1 MNAIR
6 RSLKFIAVFAVAG
19 FIGSALPSFVRAEVI
34 VVPPGNRNEEQ
45 PNTAGLSKVWTMFV
59 SQVPYEAKYRK
70 VYGLLQHDQRLI
82 TNIKQVAAIYGID
95 PIHIIGAIVGEHTFN
110 VDGLDTLQTYYVK
123 ASQYVELDMSF
134 SYKGETAAQFFQ
146 RPQFSPC
153 NQLPNGYEVW
163 DCRSVVWRTQFE
175 GKRVD
180 GKRFPN
186 VRIQRVFFKPGI
198 AGQTFGLG
206 QLSPVTALSVN
217 EYVHAKSGLPL
228 LDINR
233 ANEVY
238 QVVMDPDRTLH
249 YMAAQIRIAI
259 DYYRD
264 VAGFDI
270 SQNPGVTATL
280 YNLGEVATRARQL
293 AAENAK
299 RRQQGQPLAYP
310 EENYYGW
317 LINDRIDELRKLL
330 G

>member
-1 MNAIR
+1 MNVSR
-6 RSLKFIAVFAVAG
+6 KSLKFIAILIVAG
-19 FIGSALPSFVRAEVI
+19 FVGSALPPVVSAEVI
-34 VVPPGNRNEEQ
+34 VVPPGNRNERQ
-45 PNTAGLSKVWTMFV
+45 PDTAGLTKVWTMFV
-59 SQVPYEAKYRK
+59 SQTSYEAKYRK
-70 VYGLLQHDQRLI
+70 IYGLLQRDQRLI
-82 TNIKQVAAIYGID
+82 ANIKKVAAIYGID
-95 PIHIIGAIVGEHTFN
+95 PIHIVGAIVGEHTFN

-123 ASQYVELDMSF
+123 ASQYVDLDMSF
-134 SYKGETAAQFFQ
+134 SYKGESAAQFFQ
-146 RPQFSPC
+146 RPQFNQC
-153 NQLPNGYEVW
+153 NQRSSGYEVW
-163 DCRSVVWRTQFE
+163 DCRSVIWRTQFE

-206 QLSPVTALSVN
+206 QLSPVAALSVN

-228 LDINR
+228 LDIDR

-249 YMAAQIRIAI
+249 YMAAQLRIAI

-299 RRQQGQPLAYP
+299 RRQQGQPIAYP

-317 LINDRIDELRKLL
+317 LVNERIDELRKLL

>member
-1 MNAIR
+1 MSVIR
-6 RSLKFIAVFAVAG
+6 KSLKLFTVLILTGVVG
-19 FIGSALPSFVRAEVI
+19 IALPPVVSAEVI
-34 VVPPGNRNEEQ
+34 VVPPGNRNQ
-45 PNTAGLSKVWTMFV
+45 DRPNTAGLSKVWTMFV
-59 SQVPYEAKYRK
+59 SQTPYEAKYRK
-70 VYGLLQHDQRLI
+70 IYGLLQRDQRLI
-82 TNIKQVAAIYGID
+82 ANIKKVAAIYGID
-95 PIHIIGAIVGEHTFN
+95 PIHIVGAIVGEHTFN

-123 ASQYVELDMSF
+123 ASQYVDIDMSF

-146 RPQFSPC
+146 RPQFSRC
-153 NQLPNGYEVW
+153 NQLNSGYEVW
-163 DCRSVVWRTQFE
+163 DCRSVVWRTTFE

-180 GKRFPN
+180 GRRYPN

-238 QVVMDPDRTLH
+238 QAVMDPDRTLH
-249 YMAAQIRIAI
+249 YMAAQLRIAI
-259 DYYRD
+259 DYYRGI
-264 VAGFDI
+264 AGFDI

-293 AAENAK
+293 AAENAQRNK
-299 RRQQGQPLAYP
+299 KGQPIAYP

-317 LINDRIDELRKLL
+317 LVNDRIDDLRKLL

>member
-6 RSLKFIAVFAVAG
+6 NYLKYIAVFFVTVFVG
-19 FIGSALPSFVRAEVI
+19 LALRPIASAEVI
-34 VVPPGNRNEEQ
+34 VVPPGNRNAEQ
-45 PNTAGLSKVWTMFV
+45 PNTAGLSKVWTMFI
-59 SQVPYEAKYRK
+59 SQGSYEAKYRRI
-70 VYGLLQHDQRLI
+70 YSLLERDQRLI
-82 TNIKQVAAIYGID
+82 ASIKKVAPVYGID
-95 PIHIIGAIVGEHTFN
+95 PIHIVGAIIGEHTFN
-110 VDGLDTLQTYYVK
+110 VDGLDSLQTYYVK
-123 ASQYVELDMSF
+123 ASQYVDLDMSF
-134 SYKGETAAQFFQ
+134 SYKGETAADFFS
-146 RPQFSPC
+146 RPQFNRC
-153 NQLPNGYEVW
+153 NQFQNGYEVW

-180 GKRFPN
+180 GKRYPN

-264 VAGFDI
+264 IAGFDI

-280 YNLGEVATRARQL
+280 YNLGEVASRARQL
-293 AAENAK
+293 AADNAERQK
-299 RRQQGQPLAYP
+299 RGQPIAYP
-310 EENYYGW
+310 EENFYGW
-317 LINDRIDELRKLL
+317 LVNDRIDQLRKLL
-330 G
+330 